1 MLLPDK
7 NELAAILRRYRVW
20 EHLVR
25 AQPHD
30 PARRRGLEDDAYT
43 LCVLMGRRT
52 VREAVIAA
60 ESYLETAQ
68 VAPWPPAERSGGA

>member
-7 NELAAILRRYRVW
+7 NELAALLRRYRVW
-20 EHLVR
+20 EHLVHT
-25 AQPHD
+25 QPRD
-30 PARRRGLEDDAYT
+30 PARRRGLEDVAYT

-60 ESYLETAQ
+60 ELYLETAQ
-68 VAPWPPAERSGGA
+68 VSARPPAERSGDG